1 MTLPTSVDALKST
14 VGRRGGFA
22 RSNRFALYMS
32 NPAGQNILTG
42 GGGGIGGALSGVAS
56 NAIRGVLSGG
66 SFNPMAFLNDP
77 RDIYLLCESCS
88 IPGKNIATEERKTS
102 MKSVKMPYQ
111 YIMEDVTF
119 VFNLTN
125 DYYIWK
131 YFKGWMDKVLPS
143 ADDIHNH
150 RFNYKNEYTTD
161 IIIQQ
166 MAQQDF
172 VPVHSIKLKNAYPV
186 TINSI
191 ELSNQVADD
200 TLRCTVVMT
209 YDTWE
214 EQGIVEGLL
223 DVGKNTISNI
233 IGKKF

>member
-1 MTLPTSVDALKST
+1 MLPANVDTLKATIN
-14 VGRRGGFA
+14 RRGGLA
-22 RSNRFALYMS
+22 KSNRFAIYMS

-42 GGGGIGGALSGVAS
+42 GASGALSSVAGTALRS
-56 NAIRGVLSGG
+56 VVTGG
-66 SFNPMAFLNDP
+66 GFSPTSFLNDP
-77 RDIYLLCESCS
+77 RDIYLLAESVTLPGRS
-88 IPGKNIATEERKTS
+88 FTTSDRRIGVKSTKIPYAIMTDDT
-102 MKSVKMPYQ
+102 VKM
-111 YIMEDVTF
+111 TF
-119 VFNLTN
+119 LLTN